1 MQAWVRD
8 GKPWGGDLD
17 KTELQLDEGKEAC
30 LI

>member
-17 KTELQLDEGKEAC
+17 NTELQLDEGRE
-30 LI
+30 LV